1 MRRVNSEFV
10 ANKRV
15 NFVLL
20 FSALTAGLAGFIIGY
35 IAFKPSSSSNDE
47 ILIKYKKMVDEDN
60 GNVILNKISRDID
73 VKNIDKHLKLVKI
86 KHLLNI

>member
-20 FSALTAGLAGFIIGY
+20 FSALAAALAGFIIGY
-35 IAFKPSSSSNDE
+35 IAFKPSSSSNND
-47 ILIKYKKMVDEDN
+47 
-60 GNVILNKISRDID
+60 ILNKYKRLVQEDDGNSILDQISRDID
-73 VKNIDKHLKLVKI
+73 VKNIDKHLKLVYKI
-86 KHLLNI
+86 KKKY